1 MVRYKKQYFVL
12 QLVMGRV
19 VAPPSTTWSSK
30 STWMPENR
38 KAKPHQEPRRRNKT
52 GYFTIPI
59 PILIGKYLDN
69 VGWSHNYFD

>member
-1 MVRYKKQYFVL
+1 
-12 QLVMGRV
+12 
-19 VAPPSTTWSSK
+19 
-30 STWMPENR
+30 MPENR